1 MRLRTF
7 EKACQQ
13 MDELRAR
20 NSSDD
25 IPDYPPLVLGFNT
38 INVIDE
44 LNVPNGWST
53 DKKWLDNLFAQY
65 VRRGNAYTVWRTK
78 TYSRLVDIFKDWPN
92 ITLLSWMFDSA
103 YINNQ
108 HIECMK
114 LEDIPTD
121 TNYIYP
127 IRIYGRGQVLLEVDV
142 GGTVYIPE
150 KVKKDCQA
158 GKCKILFNEV
168 FEGHGDN
175 LFVYKTMFL
184 KVIADNGLQP
194 KHIGFIDGNIL
205 TTVEQATYGTK
216 GFYCMH
222 FETTSAAYDIVHSDE
237 HNSSRFGAD
246 VHPYDN
252 ITRDMITLRYYHRP
266 RNQPDINVSE
276 DLRERTTL
284 QEHVIK
290 GPLYLQDRTVQLDIL
305 ENQKKKP
312 YRFINLNR
320 RTREHRTIITSEIF
334 NNHSH
339 NTLWSYTEPRPDTSA
354 MNLNVDFWEPLPT
367 PEYVDSLPKII
378 DVDSDV
384 NDIQVCDELQS
395 QAYINIVSETTFY
408 RNNIFLSEKIFKPII
423 HGQPFVVVG
432 SPGSLRLLRAHG
444 YKTFSPYICEDY
456 DNEPDD
462 NKRMQRVIN
471 ELRRLSDLPEDTFL
485 DQIQLMYEICVH
497 NMQNFINRFRKMSAY
512 ANSIAEITHWATSND

>member
-25 IPDYPPLVLGFNT
+25 IPDYPPLVVGFNAMY
-38 INVIDE
+38 VLGE

-53 DKKWLDNLFAQY
+53 DKKWLDNLFTIF
-65 VRRGNAYTVWRTK
+65 NARKNSDTVWGATS
-78 TYSRLVDIFKDWPN
+78 YSHLLELIGDWHDI
-92 ITLLSWMFDSA
+92 TVLSWLFNAS

-127 IRIYGRGQVLLEVDV
+127 IRIYGRGHVNIEADI

-168 FEGHGDN
+168 FEGHGGN
-175 LFVYKTMFL
+175 LREYKTMFL

-216 GFYCMH
+216 GFHCMH
-222 FETTSAAYDIVHSDE
+222 FETLSALHVNWSPTAPEIESLIERNTDI
-237 HNSSRFGAD
+237 GIA
-246 VHPYDN
+246 
-252 ITRDMITLRYYHRP
+252 
-266 RNQPDINVSE
+266 
-276 DLRERTTL
+276 
-284 QEHVIK
+284 K
-290 GPLYLQDRTVQLDIL
+290 GPLYQHSSTVQLKIL

-320 RTREHRTIITSEIF
+320 RIREHRTIITSEIF

-339 NTLWSYTEPRPDTSA
+339 NTLWSYTEPRAGECDEQGMFWVEDPNDA
-354 MNLNVDFWEPLPT
+354 RYGYMNHPQGTLPT

-384 NDIQVCDELQS
+384 NDIQVNVELQS

-408 RNNIFLSEKIFKPII
+408 RDSIFLSEKIFKPII

-462 NKRMQRVIN
+462 NKRMQMIID
-471 ELRRLSDLPEDTFL
+471 ELRRLSDLPEDIFL

-497 NMQNFINRFRKMSAY
+497 NMQNFKLRFRKMSAY